1 MSACISRIAVSFH
14 QSLCTQ
20 SKSATREARHLVDRP
35 EITVQTAEENPFLV
49 FPYTEAGVARLGG
62 DDMLDGGTDQAR
74 PCDQSMR

>member
-1 MSACISRIAVSFH
+1 
-14 QSLCTQ
+14 
-20 SKSATREARHLVDRP
+20 VDRP
-35 EITVQTAEENPFLV
+35 EITVRTAEENPFLV